1 MSSNEKPQEMYQE
14 TSVPTGS
21 DVEDGRQ
28 LKTIDTVHGDE
39 AVKVLAAYT
48 GEESWTE
55 KEETQVRRKIDWRLM
70 PILCITYGLQY
81 YDKAMLSQAALFG
94 LRDDLHLRKGNRYSM
109 SAAIFYLG
117 FIIGAYPAMYLAQRW
132 PIERVASGIVTVW
145 GICLILTVICRDYK
159 DLYAQRFFLGLLES
173 GVSPMFMVIVGSF
186 YKKNEQAFRMGIWY
200 SCTGYVSIFSPLV
213 NYGLGQ
219 AKGPLRPWKY
229 MYLFAGAL
237 TIVWGIALWWLLPP
251 DPVRARGFNERQRYI
266 SVARLRSNNSG
277 VRNTHFK
284 KEQVIELLFDE
295 KFWLMFAIAFLSM
308 IANGPIST
316 FIPIIINSF
325 GFTTVKSLLLV
336 MPAGAYAGT
345 LQLVVPWLCYK
356 FTGLRSW
363 AIFGCQMGTTL
374 AALLLWLLPRSQ
386 TGALLFACYILP
398 SVGGGY
404 AVLMG
409 LGLANTAGYTKR
421 TVASSGIYI
430 GYCLGN
436 FVGPLIFKP
445 QDAPRYVPGFIIT
458 SVTAI
463 IAGLLAIVY
472 RFWCVAVNN
481 KRDKTGILEGFEHAY
496 EDDSTD
502 RKNPQFRYIL

>member
-1 MSSNEKPQEMYQE
+1 
-14 TSVPTGS
+14 
-21 DVEDGRQ
+21 
-28 LKTIDTVHGDE
+28 
-39 AVKVLAAYT
+39 
-48 GEESWTE
+48 
-55 KEETQVRRKIDWRLM
+55 
-70 PILCITYGLQY
+70 
-81 YDKAMLSQAALFG
+81 
-94 LRDDLHLRKGNRYSM
+94 M

-117 FIIGAYPAMYLAQRW
+117 FIVGAYPAMYLAQRF
-132 PIERVASGIVTVW
+132 PIERVASAIVTVW
-145 GICLILTVICRDYK
+145 GICLILTVACRDYK
-159 DLYAQRFFLGLLES
+159 DLYAQRFFLGLLEA
-173 GVSPMFMVIVGSF
+173 GISPMFMVIVGSF
-186 YKKNEQAFRMGIWY
+186 YKKNEQAFRMGSVAISSCVPTSLIDSSIWY
-200 SCTGYVSIFSPLV
+200 CCTGYVSIFSPLI

-219 AKGPLRPWKY
+219 ARGALSPWKY
-229 MYLFAGAL
+229 MYFFAGSL

-284 KEQVIELLFDE
+284 KEQVLELLMDE

-316 FIPIIINSF
+316 FVPIIINSF
-325 GFTTVKSLLLV
+325 GFTTLNSLLLV
-336 MPAGAYAGT
+336 MPAGAYGGT
-345 LQLVVPWLCYK
+345 IQLIVPWVCYK
-356 FTGLRSW
+356 WTGLRSW
-363 AIFGCQMGTTL
+363 MIFACQMGTTL

-386 TGALLFACYILP
+386 KGALLFACYILP

-436 FVGPLIFKP
+436 FVGPLLFKP
-445 QDAPRYVPGFIIT
+445 QDAPGYAPGFIAT
-458 SVTAI
+458 FATAI
-463 IAGLLAIVY
+463 AAGLLAVVY
-472 RFWCVAVNN
+472 RFWCVMINN
-481 KRDKTGILEGFEHAY
+481 KRDKTGVMEGFEHAY

-502 RKNPQFRYIL
+502 KKNPQFRYIL